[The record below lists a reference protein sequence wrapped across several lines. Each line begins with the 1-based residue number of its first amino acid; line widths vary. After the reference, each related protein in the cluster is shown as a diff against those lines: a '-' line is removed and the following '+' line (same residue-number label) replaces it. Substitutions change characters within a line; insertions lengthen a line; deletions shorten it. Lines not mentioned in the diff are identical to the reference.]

1 MLEQQPVRRFR
12 NVPELIAKSGENLD
26 CAYRAGVMTIY
37 GRSTQERQIEL
48 LDGRTIVDFQR
59 GSYLGLD
66 NHPSI
71 VAGAMNALNRYNSLQ
86 CLGRE
91 RV

>member
-37 GRSTQERQIEL
+37 GRST
-48 LDGRTIVDFQR
+48 
-59 GSYLGLD
+59 
-66 NHPSI
+66 
-71 VAGAMNALNRYNSLQ
+71 
-86 CLGRE
+86 
-91 RV
+91 